1 MDYAKLTAQARQAT
15 EELLQAAHL
24 ETGDIFVVGC
34 SSSEIMGGRI
44 GKDSSMEA
52 AAAVLAGVLPPL
64 QEQGVYLAAQC
75 CEHLNRSIVIEREV
89 AKANGYQIVS
99 AIPQPHAG
107 GSWATNC
114 WQRFNDPVLV
124 EEVRAAAGMDIGGT
138 LIGMHLR
145 RVAVPVRLSMDHIGQ
160 AILLCARTRPPFIGG
175 SRAVYSQEGSA
186 MIPEAQK
193 QQMAEAVAKIRETMA
208 AAAKAA
214 GRDPAEVRLCAAC
227 KTRTV
232 EEVRYSADLP
242 IDLFG
247 ENHVQELVEKTDAN
261 AYNGKPGHFIGH
273 LQTNKVNKVV
283 GRAALIQSVD
293 STRLLDKIDAAA
305 ARLGLVQDILVEINI
320 GEEASKSGVDADS
333 LFPLLE
339 AAAAREHIRL
349 RGLMAIPPADADD
362 TETRRFFAQMRELLA
377 RADARHY
384 DRAQMDILSMGM
396 SHDYAAAIAEGA
408 TIVRVGTAI
417 YGARDYSKKA

>member
-1 MDYAKLTAQARQAT
+1 MDYTQLTAQARQAT
-15 EELLQAAHL
+15 EELLEAAHL

-34 SSSEIMGGRI
+34 SSSEIMGGHI
-44 GKDSSMEA
+44 GHDSSMEA

-75 CEHLNRSIVIEREV
+75 CEHLNRAIVIERE
-89 AKANGYQIVS
+89 AARANGYQIVAAGS
-99 AIPQPHAG
+99 YRAGHPALRPHPPAVQRRCARRLQSGGSTMIPQ
-107 GSWATNC
+107 
-114 WQRFNDPVLV
+114 
-124 EEVRAAAGMDIGGT
+124 
-138 LIGMHLR
+138 
-145 RVAVPVRLSMDHIGQ
+145 
-160 AILLCARTRPPFIGG
+160 
-175 SRAVYSQEGSA
+175 
-186 MIPEAQK
+186 AQK
-193 QQMAEAVAKIRETMA
+193 QQMAEAVAHIRETMA
-208 AAAKAA
+208 AAARAA
-214 GRDPAEVRLCAAC
+214 GRDPAQVKLCAAC

-232 EEVRYSADLP
+232 EEVRCSAELP

-247 ENHVQELVEKTDAN
+247 ENHVQELVEKTDAG

-273 LQTNKVNKVV
+273 LQTNKVV

-293 STRLLDKIDAAA
+293 STRLLDKIDTAA

-320 GEEASKSGVDADS
+320 GEETSKSGVDADS

-339 AAAAREHIRL
+339 AAAAKENLRL

-362 TETRRFFAQMRELLA
+362 NETRRFFARMRELLA
-377 RADARHY
+377 KADAQHY

-417 YGARDYSKKA
+417 YGARDYSKRA